1 MDERLFKIMARHLKY
16 DEEEQK
22 LFKERKENREILEK
36 IAKIKNM
43 EIVAEIISA
52 KGCNTGHEK
61 GQKFYFDGAGNLISE
76 KLPKKSCI
84 FLLGSLSAHIFAIHE
99 LVYAGI
105 DPADIKLRFPRI
117 GCADVGVENCGWGKV
132 IVETSV
138 ITK

>member
-1 MDERLFKIMARHLKY
+1 MDERLYKIMKRHLKY
-16 DEEEQK
+16 DEEELK
-22 LFKERKENREILEK
+22 LFKERKENRDILEK
-36 IAKIKNM
+36 IGEIKNM
-43 EIVAEIISA
+43 EIVVEIISA
-52 KGCNTGHEK
+52 KGCNSGHEK
-61 GQKFYFDGAGNLISE
+61 GQKFYLDGAGNLISK
-76 KLPKKSCI
+76 KLPEKCCI

-105 DPADIKLRFPRI
+105 NPADIKLRFPRV